1 MFDQKEKPILEAK
14 HVTRIFSVSG
24 GRFLRANNDINL
36 KLYRGRTLGIVGE
49 SGCGKSTL
57 MRMFVQLDQPTE
69 GEIFFAGKN
78 IASMNKKERRENR
91 RHIQMVFQD
100 PSSAFNPKMKI
111 KDIICESLLN
121 FKMISGKEKDAEARR
136 LLRLVEL
143 PEEFADRYPHN
154 MSGGQRQ
161 RVGIARAI
169 ALEPEVILCDEATSA
184 LDVSVQKNIMELLVR
199 LQREKNIAIGFIC
212 HDIALV
218 SQISHQIAVMYLGN
232 VVEVLSSA
240 QMKSPRDI
248 RTRWRCLILFLIPTW
263 ILAGKSRVSTAR
275 SPVRWTFRLDVRFKT
290 VVINVWKSAGKS
302 GRRCERLAKNTRWR
316 AICLTNKKPGSIFAW
331 RSPALSMICYF
342 IIEIILSVAC
352 PVAASHELI
361 LKIDHLLSV
370 KPLVDVVDGVKQLV
384 LILYHRS
391 RRQFKVIIVESTP
404 VAVIFIIISIK
415 NHRLFK
421 ERVFE
426 DQGRIVGDTDI
437 SAADQIFDGQLLR
450 QISGEGMKL
459 FRDLRWT
466 FDKRVMLADDHILI
480 AQFLRKPV
488 EVDFIRRGGGS
499 HMSAEGWRVRIT
511 FLPLASGM
519 TL

>member
-111 KDIICESLLN
+111 KDIICEPLLN

-240 QMKSPRDI
+240 QMKESARHPYSMALLDSVFDTNMDFSRKIESIDSEIPSP
-248 RTRWRCLILFLIPTW
+248 
-263 ILAGKSRVSTAR
+263 
-275 SPVRWTFRLDVRFKT
+275 LDVPPGCPFQ
-290 VVINVWKSAGKS
+290 N
-302 GRRCERLAKNTRWR
+302 RCDQCMEICSKER
-316 AICLTNKKPGSIFAW
+316 
-331 RSPALSMICYF
+331 PALRKIG
-342 IIEIILSVAC
+342 EEHEVAC
-352 PVAASHELI
+352 
-361 LKIDHLLSV
+361 HL
-370 KPLVDVVDGVKQLV
+370 
-384 LILYHRS
+384 
-391 RRQFKVIIVESTP
+391 
-404 VAVIFIIISIK
+404 
-415 NHRLFK
+415 
-421 ERVFE
+421 
-426 DQGRIVGDTDI
+426 
-437 SAADQIFDGQLLR
+437 FD
-450 QISGEGMKL
+450 E
-459 FRDLRWT
+459 
-466 FDKRVMLADDHILI
+466 
-480 AQFLRKPV
+480 
-488 EVDFIRRGGGS
+488 
-499 HMSAEGWRVRIT
+499 
-511 FLPLASGM
+511 
-519 TL
+519 

>member
-24 GRFLRANNDINL
+24 GRVLRANNDINL

-57 MRMFVQLDQPTE
+57 MRMFVQMDQPTE

-111 KDIICESLLN
+111 KDIICEPLLN

-232 VVEVLSSA
+232 VVEVLSGA
-240 QMKSPRDI
+240 QMKESARHPYSMALLDSVFDTNMDFSRKIESIDSEIPSP
-248 RTRWRCLILFLIPTW
+248 
-263 ILAGKSRVSTAR
+263 
-275 SPVRWTFRLDVRFKT
+275 LDVPPGCPFQ
-290 VVINVWKSAGKS
+290 N
-302 GRRCERLAKNTRWR
+302 RCDQCMEICRKER
-316 AICLTNKKPGSIFAW
+316 
-331 RSPALSMICYF
+331 PALRKIG
-342 IIEIILSVAC
+342 EEHEVAC
-352 PVAASHELI
+352 
-361 LKIDHLLSV
+361 HL
-370 KPLVDVVDGVKQLV
+370 
-384 LILYHRS
+384 
-391 RRQFKVIIVESTP
+391 
-404 VAVIFIIISIK
+404 
-415 NHRLFK
+415 
-421 ERVFE
+421 
-426 DQGRIVGDTDI
+426 
-437 SAADQIFDGQLLR
+437 FD
-450 QISGEGMKL
+450 E
-459 FRDLRWT
+459 
-466 FDKRVMLADDHILI
+466 
-480 AQFLRKPV
+480 
-488 EVDFIRRGGGS
+488 
-499 HMSAEGWRVRIT
+499 
-511 FLPLASGM
+511 
-519 TL
+519 